1 MKNCINYKIQQ
12 YIEAL
17 EDTPVS
23 GLHKMVMQ
31 KTEKELINTMLIR
44 NKHNQT
50 KTAQELGINRLT
62 LRNKIKQYGI
72 TKF

>member
-12 YIEAL
+12 YIDAL
-17 EDTPVS
+17 EGMPIS

-31 KTEKELINTMLIR
+31 KTEKELINLILIR

-62 LRNKIKQYGI
+62 LRKKIKQYGL
-72 TKF
+72 

>member
-17 EDTPVS
+17 DGTPIT

-31 KTEKELINTMLIR
+31 KVEKELIDLILIR

-62 LRNKIKQYGI
+62 LRKKIKQYEL
-72 TKF
+72 